1 MPHLRRLSPE
11 FSVPM
16 GAYPCAV
23 DRLRAIHQLR
33 QTVPELSAL
42 VGESS
47 AMRKL
52 LRYARQAA
60 QSQGPILLRGEEEVG
75 KAQLAEAIHFG
86 SERAAGPLITL
97 NCKALPSERM
107 ALELMGSDEARPA
120 SVQDV
125 AFITMADDCTYVVT
139 EYTERLG
146 E

>member
-1 MPHLRRLSPE
+1 MEVTLERVGGQEAE
-11 FSVPM
+11 FISALVSLKPLP
-16 GAYPCAV
+16 GPDGVSFIVLLHPV

-60 QSQGPILLRGEEEVG
+60 QSPGPILLRGEEEVG

-86 SERAAGPLITL
+86 SEQAAGPLVTL
-97 NCKALPSERM
+97 NCQALPSERM
-107 ALELMGSDEARPA
+107 ALG
-120 SVQDV
+120 
-125 AFITMADDCTYVVT
+125 
-139 EYTERLG
+139 
-146 E
+146 